1 MTIEIELN
9 NFIKEYRPIVF
20 DLDSFFDALTDEE
33 QDDFKEIM
41 QYLITYFY
49 DDDKLDAYPDD
60 HISVVERLEDCQ
72 YVGYIVTR
80 KLITEKIILTS
91 NESKLQVYQDLLTG
105 SEQTQQEPRPTPSSP
120 EDILDS
126 CPFCDGT
133 AKPAQAPTGATTE
146 EGHIWLMCQDCGTS
160 YSRPLSDL

>member
-1 MTIEIELN
+1 MTIEMELN
-9 NFIKEYRPIVF
+9 NFIKEYKPIVF
-20 DLDSFFDALTDEE
+20 DLDSFFHNLTDEE

-49 DDDKLDAYPDD
+49 DDDKLNEYPDD
-60 HISVVERLEDCQ
+60 HICVVERLEED

-80 KLITEKIILTS
+80 KLVTEKIILTS

-105 SEQTQQEPRPTPSSP
+105 SPRPT
-120 EDILDS
+120 ENIILDS
-126 CPFCDGT
+126 CPFCDDGI
-133 AKPAQAPTGATTE
+133 ADPAQAPTGAATE
-146 EGHIWLMCQDCGTS
+146 EGHIWLACKDCGTV

>member
-20 DLDSFFDALTDEE
+20 DLDSFFHHLTDEE
-33 QDDFKEIM
+33 QDDFKEMM
-41 QYLITYFY
+41 QYLVTYLF
-49 DDDKLDAYPDD
+49 DEDGLNAYPDD

-91 NESKLQVYQDLLTG
+91 NESKLQVYQDLLTA
-105 SEQTQQEPRPTPSSP
+105 SEQTQQEPSPSHSSP
-120 EDILDS
+120 ENILDS

-133 AKPAQAPTGATTE
+133 AEPAQAPAGAVTE